1 MLTESFMRQRRTEEI
16 RPGARNSISH
26 RGFAQQIKK
35 YRDTYKGYFAG
46 KNMKIRDEYTCPLE
60 LTHDITKGK
69 WKPIILWQLGKGVMS
84 LSQLEKEI
92 KGINQKMLLEHLKEL
107 MDYGMIGKHSF
118 EGYPLKVEYYLTER
132 GKKLL
137 DAITIMQSI
146 GIDIMKE
153 NNMTDFLKENGFI
166 D

>member
-1 MLTESFMRQRRTEEI
+1 MKHNRYLKGEE
-16 RPGARNSISH
+16 
-26 RGFAQQIKK
+26 
-35 YRDTYKGYFAG
+35 
-46 KNMKIRDEYTCPLE
+46 MKIRDEYTCPLE

-84 LSQLEKEI
+84 LSQLEKDI
-92 KGINQKMLLEHLKEL
+92 KGISQKMLLEQLKEL
-107 MDYGMIGKHSF
+107 LDYGMIAKRSF
-118 EGYPLKVEYYLTER
+118 EGYPLKVEYDLTER

-137 DAITIMQSI
+137 DAIGIMQSI

-153 NNMTDFLKENGFI
+153 NDMTDFLIENGFI

>member
-1 MLTESFMRQRRTEEI
+1 
-16 RPGARNSISH
+16 
-26 RGFAQQIKK
+26 
-35 YRDTYKGYFAG
+35 
-46 KNMKIRDEYTCPLE
+46 MKIRDEYTCPLE

-84 LSQLEKEI
+84 LTQLEKDI

-107 MDYGMIGKHSF
+107 MDYRMIGKHSF
-118 EGYPLKVEYYLTER
+118 EGYPLKVDYFLTER

-137 DAITIMQSI
+137 DAVTIMQSI

-153 NNMTDFLKENGFI
+153 NDMTDYLKENGFI

>member
-1 MLTESFMRQRRTEEI
+1 
-16 RPGARNSISH
+16 
-26 RGFAQQIKK
+26 
-35 YRDTYKGYFAG
+35 
-46 KNMKIRDEYTCPLE
+46 MKIRDEYTCPLE

-84 LSQLEKEI
+84 LSQLEKDI
-92 KGINQKMLLEHLKEL
+92 KGISQKMLLEQLKEL
-107 MDYGMIGKHSF
+107 LDYGMIAKRSF
-118 EGYPLKVEYYLTER
+118 EGYPLKVEYDLTER

-137 DAITIMQSI
+137 DAIGIMQSI

-153 NNMTDFLKENGFI
+153 NDMTDFLIENGFI